1 MLESLAAVGSVVAE
15 EDCVDMLESLAAVGS
30 VVAEDDGSDV
40 SVDAACIGAV
50 DGGALSDEEGVM
62 VGVCV
67 AGA

>member
-1 MLESLAAVGSVVAE
+1 
-15 EDCVDMLESLAAVGS
+15 MLESLAAVGS
-30 VVAEDDGSDV
+30 VVAEDDC
-40 SVDAACIGAV
+40 VDMLESLAACIGAV